1 MTLRVAIIED
11 SADLLDEL
19 LAFLRHR
26 GFDAW
31 GVRSA
36 EAFWRQLHRD
46 PVDIV
51 LIDIGLPGED
61 GFSVLDYLHEIGQ
74 FGLVVITARGHE
86 QDRLQALNS
95 GADLY
100 LIKPVN
106 FSDLADSINALGS
119 RLRQQKPPVSAP
131 QAVSAERSAS
141 SPWTL
146 QVEQLVA
153 PSGLTL
159 PLTQQEYRLLEVLM
173 RNRNEVCN
181 KVALHDCL
189 FTDEGE
195 PELHRIDVVISRL
208 RHKARLHGIT
218 LPIRAIFGKGLAFI
232 S

>member
-26 GFDAW
+26 GLDVW

-36 EAFWRQLHRD
+36 EVFWRQLHRN

-51 LIDIGLPGED
+51 LIDISLPGED

-74 FGLVVITARGHE
+74 YGLIVITARGHE
-86 QDRLQALNS
+86 QDKLQAFNA

-106 FSDLADSINALGS
+106 FSALADNIHALGV
-119 RLRQQKPPVSAP
+119 RLLQQKPPAQVNLPVAAKP
-131 QAVSAERSAS
+131 ATA
-141 SPWTL
+141 SPWKLHTD
-146 QVEQLVA
+146 QLIA
-153 PSGLTL
+153 PSGLSL
-159 PLTQQEYRLLEVLM
+159 PLTQQEYRLLEILM
-173 RNRNEVCN
+173 RNRNEVCS
-181 KVALHDCL
+181 KVELHDSL

>member
-74 FGLVVITARGHE
+74 FGLVVVTARGHE
-86 QDRLQALNS
+86 QDRLQALNA

-106 FSDLADSINALGS
+106 FSDLAESIQALGS
-119 RLRQQKPPVSAP
+119 RLRQQKPTERVNPP
-131 QAVSAERSAS
+131 PSAER
-141 SPWTL
+141 P
-146 QVEQLVA
+146 A
-153 PSGLTL
+153 PSRGSAGRRC
-159 PLTQQEYRLLEVLM
+159 PSAR
-173 RNRNEVCN
+173 RWPR
-181 KVALHDCL
+181 APGRPPRHDH
-189 FTDEGE
+189 
-195 PELHRIDVVISRL
+195 P
-208 RHKARLHGIT
+208 
-218 LPIRAIFGKGLAFI
+218 
-232 S
+232 

>member
-74 FGLVVITARGHE
+74 FGLVVVTARGHE
-86 QDRLQALNS
+86 QDRLQALNA

-106 FSDLADSINALGS
+106 FSDLAESIQALGS
-119 RLRQQKPPVSAP
+119 RLRQQNRRNASTRRYQQSGQRRLTGYSRASTLWRRLGWPC
-131 QAVSAERSAS
+131 RSRS
-141 SPWTL
+141 KSIGCWK
-146 QVEQLVA
+146 
-153 PSGLTL
+153 
-159 PLTQQEYRLLEVLM
+159 
-173 RNRNEVCN
+173 C
-181 KVALHDCL
+181 
-189 FTDEGE
+189 
-195 PELHRIDVVISRL
+195 
-208 RHKARLHGIT
+208 
-218 LPIRAIFGKGLAFI
+218 
-232 S
+232 

>member
-26 GFDAW
+26 GFDAR
-31 GVRSA
+31 GVGSA

-74 FGLVVITARGHE
+74 FGPVVVTARGHE
-86 QDRLQALNS
+86 QDRLRALNA

-106 FSDLADSINALGS
+106 FSDLAESIQALGS
-119 RLRQQKPPVSAP
+119 RLRQQNRRNASTRRY
-131 QAVSAERSAS
+131 QQSGQRRLTGYFQNER
-141 SPWTL
+141 
-146 QVEQLVA
+146 LVA
-153 PSGLTL
+153 PSGLAL

-173 RNRNEVCN
+173 RNRNEVCS
-181 KVALHDCL
+181 KVDLHTSL

-218 LPIRAIFGKGLAFI
+218 LPIRAIFGKGLAFL

>member
-31 GVRSA
+31 GVHSA
-36 EAFWRQLHRD
+36 EAFWRQLHRA

-106 FSDLADSINALGS
+106 FSDLAERIHALGS
-119 RLRQQKPPVSAP
+119 RIRQQKPPEHLASS
-131 QAVSAERSAS
+131 VSAEQSAS
-141 SPWTL
+141 STWIL
-146 QVEQLVA
+146 QTEQLVA
-153 PSGLTL
+153 PSGLIL

-173 RNRNEVCN
+173 RNRNEVCS
-181 KVALHDCL
+181 KVDLHTSL
-189 FTDEGE
+189 FSDEGE

-218 LPIRAIFGKGLAFI
+218 LPIRAIFGKGLAFL

>member
-31 GVRSA
+31 GVGSA

-74 FGLVVITARGHE
+74 FGLVVVTARGHE
-86 QDRLQALNS
+86 QDRLQALNA

-106 FSDLADSINALGS
+106 FSDLAESIQALGS
-119 RLRQQKPPVSAP
+119 RLRQQNRRNASTRRYQQSGQRRLTGYSRASTLWRRLGWPC
-131 QAVSAERSAS
+131 RSRS
-141 SPWTL
+141 KSTGCWK
-146 QVEQLVA
+146 
-153 PSGLTL
+153 
-159 PLTQQEYRLLEVLM
+159 
-173 RNRNEVCN
+173 C
-181 KVALHDCL
+181 
-189 FTDEGE
+189 
-195 PELHRIDVVISRL
+195 
-208 RHKARLHGIT
+208 
-218 LPIRAIFGKGLAFI
+218 
-232 S
+232 

>member
-26 GFDAW
+26 GFDVW
-31 GVRSA
+31 GTGSA
-36 EAFWRQLHRD
+36 ELFWRQLHRS

-74 FGLVVITARGHE
+74 YGLIVITARGQE
-86 QDRLQALNS
+86 QDKLQAFNS

-100 LIKPVN
+100 FIKPVN
-106 FSDLADSINALGS
+106 FSTLADNIYALGS
-119 RLRQQKPPVSAP
+119 RLQQQKPPEHIDLPVSAKP
-131 QAVSAERSAS
+131 SAA

-146 QVEQLVA
+146 QVDQLIA
-153 PSGLTL
+153 PSGLLL

-173 RNRNEVCN
+173 RNRNEVCS
-181 KVALHDCL
+181 KVDLHDCL

>member
-31 GVRSA
+31 GVGSA

-86 QDRLQALNS
+86 QDRLQALNA

-106 FSDLADSINALGS
+106 FSDLAESIHALAPGFASNNRRKASIRRHQRSGQPLPTGFSRASAWWRHRGGS
-119 RLRQQKPPVSAP
+119 CR
-131 QAVSAERSAS
+131 
-141 SPWTL
+141 
-146 QVEQLVA
+146 
-153 PSGLTL
+153 
-159 PLTQQEYRLLEVLM
+159 
-173 RNRNEVCN
+173 
-181 KVALHDCL
+181 
-189 FTDEGE
+189 
-195 PELHRIDVVISRL
+195 
-208 RHKARLHGIT
+208 
-218 LPIRAIFGKGLAFI
+218 
-232 S
+232 